1 MSRSAIAR
9 DGSLLAVAGIAV
21 GYEQTVALVFRSKD
35 GMNLE
40 PEGALPWNPL
50 VLGTTQTSG
59 GAVIFAWTETAG
71 TLWVEGASR

>member
-1 MSRSAIAR
+1 MSRGAIAQ

-50 VLGTTQTSG
+50 VLG
-59 GAVIFAWTETAG
+59 
-71 TLWVEGASR
+71 